1 MLPETKYCK
10 KCDTNKPISEF
21 TLKKSGRYAGQP
33 VSYCKTCRSLISIAW
48 AKAHRDR
55 SREIARNWNANN
67 PDRVLQHKEKFRAN
81 HPEKFHPAAETP
93 TCTHYLGSYISET
106 VLSREFKNIKRMPS
120 NFPGYDFE
128 CNRHFLIDVKSSCQ
142 QYHDSKS
149 GYWQFM
155 IKQNKIPHYFLLIA
169 WDNRDDLNPLYI
181 WLIPAK
187 LINDKLLFVIGN
199 TEKSLAKWKKY
210 ERPLNNVLSC
220 CRTMRAK
227 KLLEED
233 VEEVFK
239 I

>member
-1 MLPETKYCK
+1 MPPDTKHCK
-10 KCDTNKPISEF
+10 ECDTTKPLSEF
-21 TLKKSGRYAGQP
+21 NTIKSGKYAGRPQP
-33 VSYCKTCRSLISIAW
+33 YCRPCSSLKAAKWTKEHPERAKQTMKSWRKENSKRIA
-48 AKAHRDR
+48 
-55 SREIARNWNANN
+55 E
-67 PDRVLQHKEKFRAN
+67 LQLRYHAN
-81 HPEKFHPAAETP
+81 HPEKFHPAAKTP

-128 CNRHFLIDVKSSCQ
+128 CNRHFFIDVKSSCQ
-142 QYHDSKS
+142 QHHDSKN
-149 GYWQFM
+149 GYWQFI
-155 IKQNKIPHYFLLIA
+155 IKCNQVPHYFLLIA

-181 WLIPAK
+181 WLIPAA
-187 LINDKLLFVIGN
+187 LINMKKILYIGN
-199 TEKSLAKWKKY
+199 TEESLAKWKKY
-210 ERPLNNVLSC
+210 ERPLTNVLSC